1 MLVWEGGS
9 AMTSEIVSLPVA
21 FRSDDATIEGY
32 LSIPVAKTPCSG
44 ILVLPERYGLVEYI
58 KDVTRRLARKGY
70 VALAWEPRSRKGFNE
85 ILSDNH
91 DMVSVKECSDA
102 VQYLNTSGL
111 VKGGQI
117 GVVGFCWGGHI
128 AGILAC
134 LEPAVKATVIYY
146 GGSGRAERSV
156 KHPFSV
162 TEIADGLRSPLLG
175 LYAEVDTHPTL
186 EDVKRFEE
194 ALKRHKKDFEFKI
207 YQGAKH
213 GFHNDEMPER
223 YNQKAAED
231 AWEKTL
237 AFFGKFLQA

>member
-1 MLVWEGGS
+1 
-9 AMTSEIVSLPVA
+9 MTTDNRSEIVSLPVA

-32 LSIPVAKTPCSG
+32 LSIPVTGSPCPG
-44 ILVLPERYGLVEYI
+44 ILVLSERYGLVEYI

-70 VALAWEPRSRKGFNE
+70 VALAPEARSRRGFDE
-85 ILSDNH
+85 ILPDTH

-111 VKGGQI
+111 VKDGQI

-128 AGILAC
+128 AGLLAC

-146 GGSGRAERSV
+146 GGSGRSERSV
-156 KHPFSV
+156 KHPVSV

-175 LYAEVDTHPTL
+175 LYAEIDTHPTL
-186 EDVKRFEE
+186 EDVGKLEE
-194 ALKRHKKDFEFKI
+194 AFKRHKKDFEFKI
-207 YQGAKH
+207 YWGAKH

-223 YNQKAAED
+223 YDAKAAED

-237 AFFGKFLQA
+237 DFFDRLLRG